1 MQESEAEAANS
12 DIKEF
17 LAKQHLHKIAV
28 RGRVAD
34 TLNAYVIQQSEVIM
48 RERIE
53 DYPSGERITHLVNL
67 LYDHLSDLE
76 EFCMLFRHLTEL
88 SPEYQNMALHDALRS
103 YQQNFRKDMQFLMLY
118 AYLRP
123 DHNHG

>member
-34 TLNAYVIQQSEVIM
+34 TLNTCFIKHSEVIM

-53 DYPSGERITHLVNL
+53 DY
-67 LYDHLSDLE
+67 LS
-76 EFCMLFRHLTEL
+76 
-88 SPEYQNMALHDALRS
+88 
-103 YQQNFRKDMQFLMLY
+103 
-118 AYLRP
+118 
-123 DHNHG
+123 